1 MFLRLLIVAACCF
14 VGVSDL
20 TFAQENKSHTE
31 QKERRSRQYPAK
43 IAGAKVEVY
52 KTIGNVKLKM
62 YIFRPKRFSVKDR
75 RPAIVFFFGGGWRGG
90 TPAQFTKQAEYF
102 ASRGMVAMVADYRVS
117 SRHGTKAMQCVA
129 DAKSAIRW
137 IRENANKLGIDPQR
151 IVASGGSAGGHI
163 AACTGV
169 VPGMDEEGENLHV
182 SSQPNVMVLFN
193 PALVL
198 APIDGKNI
206 LGDRAQ
212 SMKTRVGCEPV
223 KISPYHHV
231 KQGQPPTII
240 FFGTDDNLLKGAE
253 HFATASKQ
261 TGNRCELLTWKG
273 LKHGFF
279 NFGRYKNKPY
289 LETVRA
295 ADKFLASLDYL
306 EGEPTIELPD

>member
-1 MFLRLLIVAACCF
+1 MFLRLLTVAVCCF
-14 VGVSDL
+14 VGVSDS
-20 TFAQENKSHTE
+20 TFAQENKSGRE
-31 QKERRSRQYPAK
+31 QKERRSHQYPANL
-43 IAGAKVEVY
+43 AGAKVEVY
-52 KTIGNVKLKM
+52 KTIGDVKLNM
-62 YIFRPKRFSVKDR
+62 FIFRPEGFSVKDR
-75 RPAIVFFFGGGWRGG
+75 RPAIVFFFGGGWRSG

-102 ASRGMVAMVADYRVS
+102 TSRGMVSMIADYRVS

-129 DAKSAIRW
+129 DAKSAVRW
-137 IRENANKLGIDPQR
+137 VRENADKLGVDPQR